1 MALKLRVL
9 IKTCLF
15 LVIIGAFPTASPALA
30 QEGYTNSELGSSV
43 STHGASAATVPD
55 TKNATVYEPKP
66 GEKLTFKQITE
77 ILRTTRNL
85 DGRNLSGLNL
95 VGLDLSDC
103 SLKGADMR
111 GSNLERANMMGS
123 NLERVDMTGAN
134 LKMASFY
141 QSALTAAKLDQ
152 AILDG
157 AIWTDKSICAQGSI
171 GECLKIGTNPEQ
183 PAQADV
189 TMNPADKTGGGKP

>member
-1 MALKLRVL
+1 MTPELRV
-9 IKTCLF
+9 IMKTCLF
-15 LVIIGAFPTASPALA
+15 LAIIAAFSTSSPALSE
-30 QEGYTNSELGSSV
+30 EGYVNPEMGTTVTTTDVSV
-43 STHGASAATVPD
+43 TTVPD
-55 TKNATVYEPKP
+55 IKKTALNEPKP
-66 GEKLTFKQITE
+66 GEKLSFKQIAE

-95 VGLDLSDC
+95 VGLDLSDS

-123 NLERVDMTGAN
+123 NLERADMTGAN

-141 QSALTAAKLDQ
+141 QAALTAAKLDQ

-157 AIWTDKSICAQGSI
+157 AIWIDKSICAKDSI
-171 GECLKIGTNPEQ
+171 GECLKIVTKPEQ
-183 PAQADV
+183 PPQ
-189 TMNPADKTGGGKP
+189 GKFR